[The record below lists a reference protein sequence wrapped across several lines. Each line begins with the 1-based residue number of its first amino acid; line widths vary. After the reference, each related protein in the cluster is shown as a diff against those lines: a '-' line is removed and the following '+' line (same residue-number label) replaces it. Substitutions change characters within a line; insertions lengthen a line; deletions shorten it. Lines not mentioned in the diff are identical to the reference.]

1 MTQQQA
7 LEILKTGAN
16 VFLTGEP
23 GAGKTHTINE
33 YVAFLR
39 SHGIEPAVT
48 ASTGIAATHI
58 GGFTIHS
65 WSGIGILSS
74 LDKYNLDRIA
84 SNKYVYTR
92 VERAS
97 VLIIDEVSML
107 SSRTLN
113 MVDAVCREVKRVP
126 MPFGGMQVIFVGDFF
141 QLPPVFE
148 SERGDEKVFAYE
160 SESWQEANPM
170 VCYLTEQHRQED
182 GVFLDILSAIRRNE
196 FDETHLPHL
205 EKRKIEDASKVL
217 DTPKLFSHNLNVDRV
232 NEESLGRLSGDG
244 KVFVMGTK
252 GRAVIVEALKKSCLS
267 PERLELK
274 VNAAVMFTKNNPKGG
289 FANGTLGLVEKFDE
303 DTGYPIVKTRNNE
316 MIRVEPMDWVVEDN
330 GRILATITQLPLRL
344 AWAITV
350 HKSQGMS
357 LDAAIMDLGKV
368 FEFGQGYVAL
378 SRVRTL
384 SGLHLLGWNA
394 RAFQVHPEVLV
405 ADQAFRAASEE
416 AKAAFAGMDRGELT
430 KMRENFIR
438 ACGGNLQAVEV
449 PVRRERKAKPKGET
463 YLKTFELWTEG
474 KTMQEIADIR
484 KLTPGTILG
493 HIEKLYFDEKINEA
507 QIGKLAAEELGDS
520 LQIIQEA
527 FREFGSD
534 HLSSVFGKLRGKYPY
549 DHLRLARLTYKE

>member
-7 LEILKTGAN
+7 LEILKTGAT

-33 YVAFLR
+33 YVAYLR

-65 WSGIGILSS
+65 WSGIGILLN

-84 SNKYVYTR
+84 SNKYVYER
-92 VERAS
+92 VERAQ

-126 MPFGGMQVIFVGDFF
+126 LPFGGMQVIFVGDFF

-160 SESWQEANPM
+160 SESWKQANPI

-205 EKRKIEDASKVL
+205 EKRKISDASGIT
-217 DTPKLFSHNLNVDRV
+217 DTPKLFSHNFNVDRV
-232 NEESLGRLSGDG
+232 NDESLARIPGEA
-244 KVFVMGTK
+244 KVFTMGTK
-252 GRAVIVEALKKSCLS
+252 GRAVIVESLKKSCLS

-274 VNAAVMFTKNNPKGG
+274 VNTSVMFTKNNPRGR
-289 FANGTLGLVEKFDE
+289 FANGTLGVVERFDE
-303 DTGYPIVKTRNNE
+303 DTGYPIVRTRNNE
-316 MIRVEPMDWVVEDN
+316 PIRVEPMDWMVEDN
-330 GRILATITQLPLRL
+330 GRVLATITQLPLRL

-384 SGLHLLGWNA
+384 AGLHLLGWNA

-405 ADQAFRAASEE
+405 ADRDFRTASEA
-416 AKAAFAGMDRGELT
+416 AKVTFAGMDSEQLA
-430 KMRENFIR
+430 KMKEDFIR
-438 ACGGNLQAVEV
+438 ACGGSIEAVEV
-449 PVRRERKAKPKGET
+449 SVRRERKTKPKGET
-463 YLKTFELWTEG
+463 YLKTFELWSEG
-474 KTMQEIADIR
+474 KTMAEIAEIR
-484 KLTPGTILG
+484 KLTAGTILG
-493 HIEKLYFDEKINEA
+493 HIEKLYFDEKINQD
-507 QIGKLAAEELGDS
+507 QIGKLAIEELGDS
-520 LQIIQEA
+520 LEVIHAA

-534 HLSSVFGKLRGKYPY
+534 HLSSVFGKLRGKHPY
-549 DHLRLARLTYKE
+549 DHLRLARMTYKE